1 MKTTIMKSYRIAAS
15 LVAIAFMAGNLL
27 AQKNV
32 STFEM
37 RYFTKDANANGVTD
51 LHGETEVFDNTR
63 RLAFLNSYASYA

>member
-1 MKTTIMKSYRIAAS
+1 MKTTIMNSYRIAAS

-51 LHGETEVFDNTR
+51 LHGDR
-63 RLAFLNSYASYA
+63 